1 MTQIIWSP
9 QAIEDVEAIR
19 TYVARDS
26 PRYADLLVERL
37 VSAVEGLVTDPLSGR
52 VVPEVGDDTVREVIH
67 GNYRLVYRVRPDLV
81 EIVTVFHGARLF
93 RLR

>member
-1 MTQIIWSP
+1 MTQIIWAP

-19 TYVARDS
+19 GYVARDS
-26 PRYADLLVERL
+26 PRSADLLVERL
-37 VSAVEGLVTDPLSGR
+37 LSAVEHLETDPLSGR
-52 VVPEVGDDTVREVIH
+52 VVPEIGNDAVREVIH
-67 GNYRLVYRVRPDLV
+67 GNYRIVYRVQPDLV

>member
-19 TYVARDS
+19 AYVARDS

-37 VSAVEGLVTDPLSGR
+37 VSAVEHLETDPLSGR
-52 VVPEVGDDTVREVIH
+52 VVPEVGNDTVREIIH
-67 GNYRLVYRVRPDLV
+67 GNYRIVYRVRPDLL